1 MRQRYLW
8 IFAVT
13 VCLVIIAGQVL
24 AQTSGD
30 KPWTTLQAGL
40 ADKGDNHVIAV
51 RVLGLLDNNAK
62 AVEIATTALGDDKS
76 EVRAAAA
83 AALGQMQAKSAVPK
97 LVESVKA
104 EKDAGVVIAEARALT
119 ELGDPLGYAVYYA
132 VLTGERKSGAGL
144 LDEQKKMLNDPK
156 KMAQFGFEQGIGYIP
171 FASIGVG
178 AIKVLTKDDSSPVRA
193 AAARIL
199 ADDPDPKSREALI
212 DASSDKNDL
221 VRAAALDALSHRGDP
236 SAIPAI
242 ESKLDDDKA
251 TVRLTAAAAII
262 HLQDVQARGTGNE
275 RK

>member
-51 RVLGLLDNNAK
+51 RVLGLLDSNAK
-62 AVEIATTALGDDKS
+62 AVEIATMALGDDKS

-83 AALGQMQAKSAVPK
+83 AALGEMQAKSAVPK

>member
-1 MRQRYLW
+1 MRHRYLW

-13 VCLVIIAGQVL
+13 VCLVIIGGQVL

-40 ADKGDNHVIAV
+40 AEKGDNHVIAV

-83 AALGQMQAKSAVPK
+83 AALGQMQATSAVPK

-119 ELGDPLGYAVYYA
+119 ALGDPLGYAVYYA
-132 VLTGERKSGAGL
+132 VLTGERKSGGGL
-144 LDEQKKMLNDPK
+144 LDEQKKMLHDPK

-178 AIKVLTKDDSSPVRA
+178 AIKALTKDDSSPVRA

-212 DASSDKNDL
+212 DASSDKNEL

-236 SAIPAI
+236 SVIPAI

-262 HLQDVQARGTGNE
+262 HLQDVQARGTGSE